1 MKLQK
6 LNVIYTV
13 ENPKEIQYL
22 KNLGFKEVK
31 KQEPKKANK
40 ILAPKGKEVKEK
52 DNAKK

>member
-31 KQEPKKANK
+31 KQEPKKVNK
-40 ILAPKGKEVKEK
+40 ILLPK
-52 DNAKK
+52 NKKLK

>member
-31 KQEPKKANK
+31 KQKPVIPPVQMFWKNLHRNNRLSE
-40 ILAPKGKEVKEK
+40 IF
-52 DNAKK
+52 